1 MVLEGFPWKNWG
13 VRCWAAF
20 ELNYCPGYL
29 VPAILAFSQ
38 DTGVKLN
45 SVFGVY
51 KAYPCGL
58 FVRSF
63 LCLLQ
68 NRQWSDEAAEMWSEP
83 VLTNSH
89 YSTSSLQRLD
99 LNIASGAR
107 VSCSVTRDGCIAA
120 LPHCNPRTQEK
131 TLLCCMSQC
140 QFINVKFVQ
149 SLLMVIIRSNQS
161 K

>member
-1 MVLEGFPWKNWG
+1 MGPITAPRPATSPAFRSNHRGTEKGTWYLQFQHS
-13 VRCWAAF
+13 VRTLALSLTLFLGCIKHTLAA
-20 ELNYCPGYL
+20 YL
-29 VPAILAFSQ
+29 CDL
-38 DTGVKLN
+38 
-45 SVFGVY
+45 
-51 KAYPCGL
+51 
-58 FVRSF
+58 F

-120 LPHCNPRTQEK
+120 LPRCNPRTQEK

>member
-1 MVLEGFPWKNWG
+1 MGPITAPRPATSPAFRSNHRGTEKGTWYLQFQHS
-13 VRCWAAF
+13 VRT
-20 ELNYCPGYL
+20 
-29 VPAILAFSQ
+29 LALSLTLFLGCIKH
-38 DTGVKLN
+38 TL
-45 SVFGVY
+45 
-51 KAYPCGL
+51 GL

-63 LCLLQ
+63 LCLP
-68 NRQWSDEAAEMWSEP
+68 QWYDEAAEMWSEP

-120 LPHCNPRTQEK
+120 LPRCNPRTQEK